1 MYNNY
6 FGFREKPFKLVP
18 NPEYLYLSKTHEIA
32 LAHLTFAA
40 EQGDGF
46 VVIIGEVG
54 TGKTTLCRNYLE
66 SLDDQTDSA
75 YIFNPHLDAN
85 ELLAG
90 ICHEYGKRTQ
100 EKGTKAL
107 LDILNEFLITQNA
120 AGRKVV
126 LLIDEAQLLSTE
138 NLEMVRML
146 SNLETTK
153 NKLLQ
158 IILVGQPELAGKL
171 ETYELRQLA
180 QRISLN
186 YQITPLSMEDTA
198 AYIQHRIGIAS
209 KRYTQLFTTNACRLA
224 YRFSK
229 GIPRLINIVA
239 DRALLVAFS
248 QDKPKVDKS
257 VMQTAISEI
266 SSTSQSK
273 PISTPITQKIWGA
286 GLGALVVILAVAY
299 YFLFHGGDSTPRK
312 ESSLP
317 LAGQEAVGEQT
328 SQRKAFKVP
337 APIIDKGGTAP
348 SIQPPAEAEEK
359 ASSSEL
365 GGQGGAGSAEDTTK
379 NHGEIL
385 SNETPSKEMAASLT
399 PPNKAEIEKMLGR
412 LDPFESRKNST
423 TMLLTLW
430 RQAQTNVELIPDEV
444 DDSSFFDIAARQYG
458 LRNYEVKGNWPLV
471 KKIDLPA
478 ILTLTPPG
486 RNGSVFL
493 NLVGRRGDM
502 LQVRNHPEGE
512 AYEVNY
518 RSISPYLE
526 GTIHIFWKN
535 IIGFDMI
542 IGYGA
547 DERAILMVKNL
558 LRKIGYDHITL
569 SPVFDYDTKLA
580 IRDFQQSHQLKVDG
594 LVGPLTKIML
604 LREAGTA
611 VMPQLNSDVRA
622 GS

>member
-6 FGFREKPFKLVP
+6 FGFREKPFNLVP
-18 NPEYLYLSKTHEIA
+18 NPEYLFLSKTHEIA

-40 EQGDGF
+40 KQGDGF

-75 YIFNPHLDAN
+75 YIFNPHLDTN

-90 ICHEYGKRTQ
+90 ICHEYGMRTM

-107 LDILNEFLITQNA
+107 LDILNLFLIKQNA
-120 AGRKVV
+120 AGRRVV
-126 LLIDEAQLLSTE
+126 LLIDEAQMLSTE

-158 IILVGQPELAGKL
+158 IILVGQPELASKL
-171 ETYELRQLA
+171 EKYELRQLA

-186 YQITPLSMEDTA
+186 YHITPLSAEDTE

-209 KRYTQLFTTNACRLA
+209 KRYTQIFTTEACQLV

-229 GIPRLINIVA
+229 GIPRLINIAA

-248 QDKPKVDKS
+248 QDKPKVNKTIMQAAIAELSSKS
-257 VMQTAISEI
+257 QD
-266 SSTSQSK
+266 K
-273 PISTPITQKIWGA
+273 PISSPMTKKIWRA
-286 GLGALVVILAVAY
+286 GICVLVVILAVV
-299 YFLFHGGDSTPRK
+299 LFALFFSRDTTPTK
-312 ESSLP
+312 ESNPASI
-317 LAGQEAVGEQT
+317 GREEVGTQT
-328 SQRKAFKVP
+328 SQRKTFKVP
-337 APIIDKGGTAP
+337 VPKDEGDTEP
-348 SIQPPAEAEEK
+348 SGQPPREVDNK
-359 ASSSEL
+359 PFSTDVVRQS
-365 GGQGGAGSAEDTTK
+365 GPTGAADTTESI
-379 NHGEIL
+379 GEKS
-385 SNETPSKEMAASLT
+385 SNDTVPSTIKESKI
-399 PPNKAEIEKMLGR
+399 PRHQIEIEKMLDG
-412 LDPFESRKNST
+412 LDPFKSRKNSA
-423 TMLLTLW
+423 TMLLSLW
-430 RQAQTNVELIPDEV
+430 RQTQTNVELIPEV

-458 LRNYEVKGNWPLV
+458 LRNYEVRGNWHLV

-478 ILTLTPPG
+478 ILTLSPPG
-486 RNGSVFL
+486 GNESVFL
-493 NLVGRRGDM
+493 NLVGRRGNL
-502 LQVRNHPEGE
+502 LQVANHPYGDVLEVD
-512 AYEVNY
+512 YE
-518 RSISPYLE
+518 SISPYFK
-526 GTIHIFWKN
+526 GAIHIFWKN

-542 IGYGA
+542 IDHGS
-547 DERAILMVKNL
+547 DERAVLMVKNL

-569 SPVFDYDTKLA
+569 SPEFDYDTKLA
-580 IRDFQQSHQLKVDG
+580 IRDFQARHQLNIDG

-604 LREAGTA
+604 LRKAGTA
-611 VMPQLNSDVRA
+611 AMPKLNSDVRA